1 MTNKKSG
8 SIEYDA
14 DWHDNWEYIDAELAG
29 VSNEYFQPRIFD
41 INMPIHPTYRQ
52 WLNPSLKVG
61 DLVETYNG
69 EMGLIIATEEPEGIA
84 LRIEEANNNSY
95 TVLIGDREKVY
106 IGYSLKKVNKRGIK
120 K

>member
-1 MTNKKSG
+1 MTINKSG
-8 SIEYDA
+8 SFDYDVE
-14 DWHDNWEYIDAELAG
+14 WNDNWEYIDPDLAG
-29 VSNEYFQPRIFD
+29 RADEYVQPRIFD
-41 INMPIHPTYRQ
+41 INMPIHPTYRR
-52 WLNPSLKVG
+52 WLNPVLKIG

-69 EMGLIIATEEPEGIA
+69 EMGLIVATQEPEGIA

-95 TVLIGDREKVY
+95 TVLVGDREKTY